1 MKSAEA
7 LCAEII
13 KKIKSMANPKNVEG
27 MARFGINP
35 KNTYGVQVF
44 KLRAIAKEA
53 GKNHE
58 LAELLW
64 SSGIHEARIIA
75 AYVEDPKTMAEAQME
90 KWALDF
96 DSWDVC
102 DQVCSNLFDRTEF
115 AWKKAVEWSGRKE
128 EFIKR
133 AGFVIMA
140 ALASHDKKS
149 PDSRFIELLPIIKR
163 ESCDERNYVRK
174 ALNWALRGIGKRN
187 LVLNKKAVESARE
200 IAKINSKAAH
210 WIASGAIRELT
221 GEKTVKMIAKK
232 DKK

>member
-1 MKSAEA
+1 MQSAKD

-13 KKIKSMANPKNVEG
+13 EKIKSMANPRNVEG
-27 MARFGINP
+27 MARFGINS

-58 LAELLW
+58 LAQLLW
-64 SSGIHEARIIA
+64 DSQIHEARIIA
-75 AYVEDPKTMAEAQME
+75 AYVEDPKIVTEAQME

-115 AWKKAVEWSGRKE
+115 AWKKAFEWSGRKE
-128 EFIKR
+128 EFVKR

-140 ALASHDKKS
+140 VLASHDKKA
-149 PDSRFIELLPIIKR
+149 PDSKFVELLPIIKR

-174 ALNWALRGIGKRN
+174 AVNWALRGIGKRN
-187 LVLNKKAVESARE
+187 MDLNKAAIAMAKD
-200 IAKINSKAAH
+200 IAKIDSKTAH
-210 WIASGAIRELT
+210 WIAADAIREL
-221 GEKTVKMIAKK
+221 EAQKTIERICRKNK
-232 DKK
+232 